1 MLLIIENKDEPT
13 KPIIEDSG
21 KDAEIVYISSV
32 AVPVENDFQQVKRKN
47 MLDCFCFSCRDT
59 QTSEQQQSDKLVP
72 QYLRAV
78 GHIGKIPGYLS
89 SAAAKA
95 CGFSEEAPQYFCE
108 KG

>member
-1 MLLIIENKDEPT
+1 MLLIIENKDAPT
-13 KPIIEDSG
+13 EPIIEDSG

-47 MLDCFCFSCRDT
+47 KIDCFCFSRRST
-59 QTSEQQQSDKLVP
+59 QELEQQQGEKLVP

-89 SAAAKA
+89 PVAAKT
-95 CGFSEEAPQYFCE
+95 CGFSEETPQHFCE